1 MGYKAG
7 GFAFVDIYINPLH
20 LFFFNTLCEYVPLV
34 DPGRSWKG
42 SLMRFPSDLSF

>member
-20 LFFFNTLCEYVPLV
+20 LFFFPTHFVNMFPWLTRVGV
-34 DPGRSWKG
+34 GKDP
-42 SLMRFPSDLSF
+42 